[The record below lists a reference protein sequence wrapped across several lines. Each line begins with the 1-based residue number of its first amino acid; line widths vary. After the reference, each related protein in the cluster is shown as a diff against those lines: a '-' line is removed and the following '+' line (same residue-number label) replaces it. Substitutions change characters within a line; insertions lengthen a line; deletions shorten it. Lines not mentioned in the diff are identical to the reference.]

1 MTLEAGDVSQ
11 VLEGLLGGAATGAS
25 DGGALRTGDH
35 VCSMLGVI
43 TALHDG
49 DGDDEVLEVDEGEL
63 AVD

>member
-1 MTLEAGDVSQ
+1 MTLEACDVDQ
-11 VLEGLLGGAATGAS
+11 VHESLLGGAAGGTG

-35 VCSMLGVI
+35 VCGVLGEV

-49 DGDDEVLEVDEGEL
+49 DGDDEVFEVDEGEL